1 MYNKYTHMNNINLDE
16 FNFKALDLKCLRL
29 ICWPVD
35 TDDSLSPEQRPT
47 DIAITVLDDNN

>member
-1 MYNKYTHMNNINLDE
+1 MNNINLDE

-47 DIAITVLDDNN
+47 DIAITVLDYNN